1 MAEINS
7 IHSLAQTVEPGTV
20 LFEEGTAGGG
30 IVVLLTGHLIVTKRG
45 HTVGRITEP
54 GSYVGEST
62 FVTGRLRTATVTA
75 ESSATIIRLSA
86 QQSADFLTTREAESK
101 LIRTVTER
109 LSAAN
114 EALLERSE
122 RVAELSTALKNVLLA
137 LKSIHD
143 DAQQDLGD
151 PDTALRDTLTSIR
164 TLVNRNGN
172 ERLVGEEVV
181 I

>member
-1 MAEINS
+1 MVDISS

-30 IVVLLTGHLIVTKRG
+30 IVVLLAGRLIVTKKG

-62 FVTGRLRTATVTA
+62 FVTGKLRSATVTA

-86 QQSADFLTTREAESK
+86 QQSADFLHTREAESK

-114 EALLERSE
+114 DSLLERSQAIE
-122 RVAELSTALKNVLLA
+122 ELSNCLKDLLTGIGELYVESEGDA
-137 LKSIHD
+137 D
-143 DAQQDLGD
+143 DGQDGIRKG
-151 PDTALRDTLTSIR
+151 LRV
-164 TLVNRNGN
+164 LVNGLPT
-172 ERLVGEEVV
+172 ERLLGKPFVL
-181 I
+181 

>member
-30 IVVLLTGHLIVTKRG
+30 IIVLLAGHLVVTKRG
-45 HTVGRITEP
+45 HTVGSITEP

-114 EALLERSE
+114 DTLLEKSE
-122 RVAELSTALKNVLLA
+122 RVEELIVTLKHVLLA
-137 LKSIHD
+137 LKNIHD
-143 DAQQDLGD
+143 DGQDATDD
-151 PDTALRDTLTSIR
+151 PENSLKDTLTAIR
-164 TLVNRNGN
+164 TLVNRSGGA
-172 ERLVGEEVV
+172 RLLGEEIV